1 MGRGAWRAMVY
12 RAAKSQTQ
20 LQRFSAH
27 AYATVFILSPV
38 KLNSQLLG
46 CAFVS
51 SWHMETFLP
60 SFSFSGLLV
69 FQARTSLLDL
79 LLEAW
84 VCPGE
89 TKHLIGSS
97 CVKWS
102 Q

>member
-20 LQRFSAH
+20 LKRFSTH
-27 AYATVFILSPV
+27 TYAIVFILSPI
-38 KLNSQLLG
+38 KLNSQLSG